1 MHPTDA
7 QASHPWRVLRTLAPF
22 LMAFRGRVLLA
33 LALLLLAKLAAVG
46 VPVLL
51 KQIIDALGQ
60 PATQLTLPIVLL
72 VGYALLRFANS
83 LFSELRDA
91 LFAKVSQSTIREV
104 ALTVFRHLHR
114 LSPRFHLDRHT
125 GALSRDIERGTRGIG
140 FLLSVALFNVLP
152 TLVEI
157 SLVVAILMY
166 SYDASFSL
174 ILLVT
179 FVAYA
184 GFTLV
189 VTDWRMVY
197 RRAMNKMDSR
207 ANSRAIDSLIN
218 FETVKYFGNEAYEAR
233 RYDRNMHAWA
243 RAAVRNQTSLS
254 LLNVGQSAII
264 AGGVAAVMLL
274 AGNGVVQGG
283 MTIGDLI
290 LINAYVIQICLPLN
304 FLGFVYR
311 EIRDALTDTERM
323 FALLNV
329 PNEVPERSD
338 APALSITA
346 GSIRFENVHFGY
358 NPDRTVLRGISF
370 EVPAGQTVAIVGSS
384 GAGKSTL
391 SRLLYRFYDVNDGR
405 ILVDG
410 QDIRDVSQASLRAAI
425 GIVPQDTVLFNDSIA
440 RNIAYGR
447 LNARRGDIV
456 AAAKAAGIHDFIQS
470 LPQKYRTVVG
480 ERGLKL
486 SGGEKQRVAIARA
499 ILKNPPIMIFDEA
512 TSALDVR
519 SENAIQRELNQLSH
533 RRTTLIIAHRL
544 STVVHADRILVLHR
558 GEIVESGSHRQL
570 LNQGGLYAQLW
581 SLQQTSHE
589 RKDGA
594 LGRAATA
601 LRQAV

>member
-1 MHPTDA
+1 
-7 QASHPWRVLRTLAPF
+7 
-22 LMAFRGRVLLA
+22 MAFRGRVLIA
-33 LALLLLAKLAAVG
+33 FTLLLLAKLAAVA
-46 VPVLL
+46 VPVAL
-51 KQIIDALGQ
+51 KQVIDVFGE
-60 PATQLTLPIVLL
+60 PASQLTLPVVLL
-72 VGYALLRFANS
+72 VGYALLRFANA

-91 LFAKVSQSTIREV
+91 LFAKVSQSAIREI

-125 GALSRDIERGTRGIG
+125 GALSRDIERGTRGVG

-157 SLVVAILMY
+157 SLVVAILVY

-254 LLNVGQSAII
+254 LLNVGQSGII
-264 AGGVAAVMLL
+264 ACGVAAVMLL
-274 AGNGVVQGG
+274 AGQGVLQGG
-283 MTIGDLI
+283 MTLGDLV
-290 LINAYVIQICLPLN
+290 LVNAYVIQICLPLN

-329 PNEVPERSD
+329 PNEVPDRAD
-338 APALSITA
+338 ASALQVTA
-346 GSIRFENVHFGY
+346 GSIRFEHVNFGY
-358 NPDRTVLRGISF
+358 TPERTVLHDVSF
-370 EVPAGQTVAIVGSS
+370 EVPAGHTVAVVGSS

-391 SRLLYRFYDVNDGR
+391 SRLLYRFYDVGAGR
-405 ILVDG
+405 ILIDG
-410 QDIRDVSQASLRAAI
+410 QDIREVTQESLRNAI

-447 LNARRGDIV
+447 LGARRADIIG
-456 AAAKAAGIHDFIQS
+456 AAKAAGIDGFIES

-519 SENAIQRELNQLSH
+519 SESAIQRELNHLS
-533 RRTTLIIAHRL
+533 RQRTTLIIAHRL
-544 STVVHADRILVLHR
+544 STVIHADRILVLHR
-558 GEIVESGSHRQL
+558 GQIVESGTHREL
-570 LNQGGLYAQLW
+570 LDRNGLYAQLW
-581 SLQQTSHE
+581 SLQQTDGE
-589 RKDGA
+589 RKDRA
-594 LGRAATA
+594 LARTATA
-601 LRQAV
+601 LRHAV

>member
-7 QASHPWRVLRTLAPF
+7 TASHPWLVLRTLIPY
-22 LMAFRGRVLLA
+22 LTAFRGRVLTA
-33 LALLLLAKLAAVG
+33 FALLLLAKLAAVA
-46 VPVLL
+46 VPVAL
-51 KQIIDALGQ
+51 KQAIDALGQ
-60 PATQLTLPIVLL
+60 PATPLTLPIVLL
-72 VGYALLRFANS
+72 VGYALLRFANA

-91 LFAKVSQSTIREV
+91 LFAKVSQSAIRQI

-157 SLVVAILMY
+157 SLVVAVLVY
-166 SYDASFSL
+166 SYDVSFSL
-174 ILLVT
+174 ILLAT
-179 FVAYA
+179 FLVYA

-233 RYDRNMHAWA
+233 RYDRNMQAWA

-264 AGGVAAVMLL
+264 ACGVAAVMLL
-274 AGNGVVQGG
+274 AGQGVVSGG
-283 MTIGDLI
+283 MTLGDLI
-290 LINAYVIQICLPLN
+290 LVNAYVIQICLPLN

-311 EIRDALTDTERM
+311 EIRDALADTERM
-323 FALLNV
+323 FALLEV
-329 PNEVPERSD
+329 PNEVPDRPG
-338 APALSITA
+338 APALRVAA
-346 GSIRFENVHFGY
+346 GSIRFENVSFGY
-358 NPDRTVLRGISF
+358 DADRTVLRDVSF
-370 EVPAGQTVAIVGSS
+370 EVPAGHTVAVVGSS

-391 SRLLYRFYDVNDGR
+391 SRLLYRFYDVGSGR
-405 ILVDG
+405 ILIDG
-410 QDIRDVSQASLRAAI
+410 QDIRAVTQASLRAAV

-447 LNARRGDIV
+447 LGARRGDII
-456 AAAKAAGIHDFIQS
+456 AAAQAAGIHSFIQS
-470 LPQKYRTVVG
+470 LPQKYRTIVG

-519 SENAIQRELNQLSH
+519 SENAIQRELNSLS
-533 RRTTLIIAHRL
+533 RQRTTLIIAHRL
-544 STVVHADRILVLHR
+544 STVIHADRILVLHR
-558 GEIVESGSHRQL
+558 GQIVESGNHREL
-570 LNQGGLYAQLW
+570 LERGGLYAQLW
-581 SLQQTSHE
+581 SLQQTSSE
-589 RKDGA
+589 RKDRA
-594 LGRAATA
+594 LARTATA